1 MSNPILVQVLQV
13 ALRGLAGVGDQVD
26 QRMRRIF
33 AEMGVEVPTQTHGEQ
48 WSRSVRALADT
59 LEGPGGLDRFL
70 AKIKTDRE
78 LNGKLGVDRLITL
91 LRKPPK

>member
-1 MSNPILVQVLQV
+1 MSNPILVQLLQV

-26 QRMRRIF
+26 ERMRKIF
-33 AEMGVEVPTQTHGEQ
+33 VEMGVEAPASTTGEQ

-70 AKIKTDRE
+70 AKIKADRT
-78 LNGKLGVDRLITL
+78 LNGKVGVERLVTL
-91 LRKPPK
+91 LRKK